1 MHMAKFV
8 MAMLNK
14 VIRPLSMPNKVILF
28 MTMLNFPM
36 IFRVNMFIFHI
47 NLYFKHFINSMHNI
61 LEYFMYYISIKNY
74 CQLIILTFIYLNISI
89 VHFGSIFLS
98 LVIKFL
104 VVAFEEFV
112 LLFND

>member
-1 MHMAKFV
+1 MMV
-8 MAMLNK
+8 
-14 VIRPLSMPNKVILF
+14 LF
-28 MTMLNFPM
+28 EKNCNGFKIYFNYPM

-74 CQLIILTFIYLNISI
+74 CQFIILTFIYLNISI

-112 LLFND
+112 LYLREQRIRRVLTARTS